1 MLRPPEV
8 APTTPRSLRL
18 LRALGPHAIEM
29 GLCSL
34 IINACGLVMPIFSM
48 LIYDKVVGNGNNET
62 LWALAA
68 GMLLILMLEFVARLI
83 REYSV
88 DRLSATADMKTEF
101 RLFDTLLRA
110 NAQKTAPPGV
120 LMSRYRDHASAR
132 DLLFA
137 QYAVLG
143 ADLPFLI
150 LFLVALAFLG
160 GPVALVPIC
169 LAIPMLLGQWLMMK
183 PQREYG
189 VSNQK
194 IAARKTSTLAEL
206 VNGLGYFQIAA
217 PRNAMADRW
226 DSSVEECALLRS
238 KQRFWHTASQAWG
251 GFCIGLASVVLLVVG
266 VYRIELGYLSVGALI
281 ACSLV
286 QLRAM
291 IQLSSVVS
299 MAFSWQDLNRTQSDL
314 EAAANVGPEHGDSF
328 ITLAPDEFTEIS
340 LQGVSCSSEG
350 VDSLSQVNLIIEK
363 GERIAIVGRPG
374 SGKSTLLRCI
384 AGVQEPTSGQVLMGG
399 TRIGAIDP
407 DARSLLIAYKPQE
420 PVIIGPKLQDD
431 LPPLG
436 GKRTT
441 SALALTGISSALRRG
456 HMRKDQEVGAG
467 GRYLSG
473 GQRQMIA
480 LSRALASDATVF
492 LLDEP
497 TAGVDADTE
506 KLFVDA
512 VDLLTEGKTVIAVT
526 HSVALLRRFDRIVVL
541 DNGRV
546 VAIGPPEKL
555 IANSDQQRSQV
566 H

>member
-1 MLRPPEV
+1 M
-8 APTTPRSLRL
+8 

-34 IINACGLVMPIFSM
+34 IINTCGLVMPIFSM

-110 NAQKTAPPGV
+110 NAQETAPPGV

-137 QYAVLG
+137 QYAVLA

-160 GPVALVPIC
+160 GPVAVIPIC
-169 LAIPMLLGQWLMMK
+169 VAIPMLLGQWLMMK

-194 IAARKTSTLAEL
+194 TAARKTSTLAEL
-206 VNGLGYFQIAA
+206 VAGLGYFQIAP

-226 DSSVEECALLRS
+226 DSSVEESALLRS
-238 KQRFWHTASQAWG
+238 RQRFWQTVSQAWG
-251 GFCIGLASVVLLVVG
+251 GFCIGLASVVLLAAG
-266 VYRIELGYLSVGALI
+266 VYRIEAGFMSVGALI

-286 QLRAM
+286 QFRAM

-299 MAFSWQDLNRTQSDL
+299 MAFSWQDLNRTQLDL
-314 EAAANVGPEHGDSF
+314 ESAANIGPSLSESF
-328 ITLAPDEFTEIS
+328 ITLSPDEVSEIS
-340 LQGVSCSSEG
+340 LQRVGCNSAG
-350 VDSLSQVNLIIEK
+350 VDSLSEVDLVIEK
-363 GERIAIVGRPG
+363 GERVAIVGRPG

-384 AGVQEPTSGQVLMGG
+384 AGIQKPTSGQVLFGG
-399 TRIGAIDP
+399 ARIGAIEP
-407 DARSLLIAYKPQE
+407 ETRASLVAYKPQE
-420 PVIIGPKLQDD
+420 PVIIGPKLLDD
-431 LPPLG
+431 LPPPNS
-436 GKRTT
+436 KRAT
-441 SALALTGISSALRRG
+441 AAVALTGIASALRRG
-456 HMRKDQEVGAG
+456 HLRKDQDVGAG
-467 GRYLSG
+467 GKNLSG
-473 GQRQMIA
+473 GQRQLVA
-480 LSRALASDATVF
+480 LARALASDATVF

-506 KLFVDA
+506 MQLVDA

-526 HSVALLRRFDRIVVL
+526 HSVTLLRRFDKIVVL
-541 DNGRV
+541 DGGRV
-546 VAIGPPEKL
+546 VAVGPPSTL
-555 IANSDQQRSQV
+555 LGSSDQTGSSGAPSRRSSLV
-566 H
+566 ATAGDAV